1 MPQEKGYEFF
11 LRVNV
16 SPYTDEWIAIVDEQ
30 VVAHGKE
37 VKKVLAE
44 AQRAYPKSRPLIA
57 KIPGRQAMIL

>member
-1 MPQEKGYEFF
+1 MDKSYEFF
-11 LRVNV
+11 LQLKV
-16 SPYTDEWIAIVDEQ
+16 SPYADEWIAIVDEK

-44 AQRAYPKSRPLIA
+44 AQHAYPRSRPLIA